1 MRERLHLRPD
11 QRPEAGGGHLSRC
24 LSLGIAW
31 CRWGGTATVEDGA
44 MGGLWR
50 DRYASAGIDVVS
62 VPEAGGWTVLDDYHT
77 TLDDQR
83 AAVAAGGAVVID
95 DHVSLGSY
103 EADVVVDQNAGSRVQ
118 DYPVEPSTLVLAG
131 LAYAMLRPEFASTS
145 HRLGAVPADV
155 RRVVLSLGA
164 APHEQD
170 RAVIKE
176 VGEALRVNGYEV
188 DDLVGAEHVAEHL
201 AAAQLAVAA
210 CGTTAY
216 ELCCVGTP
224 ALLVAV
230 ADNQE
235 PVGMAVDSLGAAT
248 YAGRLRDLTAGGLAR
263 EALTLAVA
271 HERRSVMATR
281 GRSLIDG
288 LGARRVVAALRSRD
302 IRLRPAVRDDAR
314 LLWEWANDPDVRR
327 FAFHTEPIVWDDHL
341 NWLDDR
347 LSRDDSLV
355 YVAELDGSHIGQ
367 VRFDLADHVANIDYS
382 IAPSWRGRGLGSS
395 LLVAA
400 VARLNFD
407 RPGAQPVGV
416 VLAANAASH
425 RSFELAGFRCAADDG
440 RAVRWKSPCRMEGGS

>member
-1 MRERLHLRPD
+1 M
-11 QRPEAGGGHLSRC
+11 
-24 LSLGIAW
+24 
-31 CRWGGTATVEDGA
+31 
-44 MGGLWR
+44 
-50 DRYASAGIDVVS
+50 
-62 VPEAGGWTVLDDYHT
+62 LDDYHT

-83 AAVAAGGAVVID
+83 EAVAAGGAVVID

-131 LAYAMLRPEFASTS
+131 LAYAMLRPEFASAF
-145 HRLGAVPADV
+145 HRLGAVPPNV

-164 APHEQD
+164 APHERD

-176 VGEALRVNGYEV
+176 VGEALRVNGHEV
-188 DDLVGAEHVAEHL
+188 DELVGAEHVAEHL

-235 PVGMAVDSLGAAT
+235 PVGVALDSLGAAT

-263 EALTLAVA
+263 EALTLAA
-271 HERRSVMATR
+271 DHERRSVMATR
-281 GRSLIDG
+281 GRSLVDG

-327 FAFHTEPIVWDDHL
+327 FAFHSEPIAWDDHL

-347 LSRDDSLV
+347 LSRDDSLI

-382 IAPSWRGRGLGSS
+382 IAPSWRGRGFGSS

-440 RAVRWKSPCRMEGGS
+440 RAVRWEFPCRMEGGS